1 MNKSVLISNLE
12 VLTKELNKVERE
24 IGKEYALTLEKS
36 RFKEE
41 ITKEEFYLENA
52 LTITFD
58 IVENIE
64 MLIHLLKHGSPEHIV
79 KIAEEDGR
87 DYKEISMDM
96 KQLIVTR
103 KLEQNPMLGM
113 IATFEALLKMAEE
126 KANK

>member
-36 RFKEE
+36 RFKKE
-41 ITKEEFYLENA
+41 ITKEEFYLETA
-52 LTITFD
+52 LIITSD
-58 IVENIE
+58 IVENME
-64 MLIHLLKHGSPEHIV
+64 MLIHLLKEKSPEQVV
-79 KIAEEDGR
+79 KIAEEEGK
-87 DYKEISMDM
+87 DYREISMDM

>member
-1 MNKSVLISNLE
+1 MNKTVLISNLE

-24 IGKEYALTLEKS
+24 IGKEYASTLEKT
-36 RFKEE
+36 RLNRE

-52 LTITFD
+52 LTLTMD
-58 IVENIE
+58 VLEN
-64 MLIHLLKHGSPEHIV
+64 LSLLTHLLKEGSPEHIV

-126 KANK
+126 RAKK

>member
-24 IGKEYALTLEKS
+24 IGKEYASTLEKT
-36 RFKEE
+36 RLKRE

-52 LTITFD
+52 LTLTMD
-58 IVENIE
+58 VLEN
-64 MLIHLLKHGSPEHIV
+64 LSLLTHLLKEGSPEQIV

-87 DYKEISMDM
+87 DYKEMSKDM

-126 KANK
+126 KSK